1 MAQDEL
7 TDSRPTQTP
16 RGDAE
21 SLHTQLLDAVGQAVI
36 ATDLAGRITYLNR
49 AAEAL
54 YGWAADE
61 VIGHNIVSI
70 IPAPALREQA
80 AEIMARLSTG
90 ASWSGEFQVRRRDG
104 TVFPAIVTDAPLH
117 NDRGELIG
125 VVGITTDITDR
136 VAARRELERNSRR
149 IGDILESISDAFFA
163 LDEDLTITYINRV
176 AEQVLDRRRDE
187 VLGRRFTDAFPDT
200 RGSIFEEKYRQ
211 AIREKHPLRF
221 STEFGEP
228 PGGTGT
234 K

>member
-61 VIGHNIVSI
+61 VIGHDIVSV

-80 AEIMARLSTG
+80 AEIMARLSAG
-90 ASWSGEFQVRRRDG
+90 ATWSGEIQVRRRDG
-104 TVFPAIVTDAPLH
+104 TEFPAIVTDAPLH

-136 VAARRELERNSRR
+136 VVAHQELERYSRQ

-163 LDEDLTITYINRV
+163 LDDDLTITYFNQV
-176 AEQVLDRRRDE
+176 AERSSPGAGTRSSVRRSPTPFRTPAAPSSRRSI
-187 VLGRRFTDAFPDT
+187 GRPSGR
-200 RGSIFEEKYRQ
+200 S
-211 AIREKHPLRF
+211 
-221 STEFGEP
+221 
-228 PGGTGT
+228 
-234 K
+234 